1 MVELQKGFECA
12 ENVFSLDLVVG
23 NQLSIRPA
31 NQFHRYD
38 ESCFH
43 IPNPEAFLHV
53 RVNSSLF
60 YSVFISKHLNM
71 SLLRIR

>member
-1 MVELQKGFECA
+1 MFELQKGFECA

-38 ESCFH
+38 DGCFH
-43 IPNPEAFLHV
+43 IPNPAALLHV
-53 RVNSSLF
+53 RVNYSLF
-60 YSVFISKHLNM
+60 DLVFISKHLNM